1 MRATIVIAAHN
12 EGTLLKKTVD
22 SVKQTLGSLEAE
34 IVVVDDASTDGSVQG
49 VQRAHPDL
57 RVEVFPERAGV
68 SRTKDRGARVA
79 TGDVLVFLDGHC
91 KPEPEAIE
99 RLVEDVELSGGDAV
113 ITPRICALDPETWQ
127 NKTDQVGHG
136 FQVQLDTLD
145 ANWRGLDEMRS
156 TQLNGSRVVYE
167 TPTLIGCVVALS
179 RRVYVRLHGF
189 DTDMLSWG
197 SEDVDLGVQSW
208 LLGHP
213 VLHDPVPLVGHRF
226 QKSFDTYTVPTGHA
240 LANQLRMARKT
251 FSDRVWEAWL
261 PWFRQG
267 QPSDHWEQS
276 WRVFFE
282 RWESVE
288 RERQYLLANRIH
300 DEFWYSRRF
309 ALTWPVKDDSALSV
323 SVSAPNLSLGVLSEV
338 PPEKPSQSP
347 DPPPTR
353 PPSRTPSPT
362 RAPAERPSQSPDP
375 LPTRPPSRTPSPT
388 RAPAEQ
394 PSQSPDPRPS
404 RPPSPTP
411 PPPTPPPPS
420 PAPSPTPSPPG

>member
-1 MRATIVIAAHN
+1 M
-12 EGTLLKKTVD
+12 
-22 SVKQTLGSLEAE
+22 
-34 IVVVDDASTDGSVQG
+34 
-49 VQRAHPDL
+49 
-57 RVEVFPERAGV
+57 
-68 SRTKDRGARVA
+68 
-79 TGDVLVFLDGHC
+79 LVFLDGHC

-127 NKTDQVGHG
+127 NKMDQVGHG

-145 ANWRGLDEMRS
+145 ANWQGLDDLRS

-167 TPTLIGCVVALS
+167 TPTFIGCVVALS
-179 RRVYVRLHGF
+179 RRLYVRLHGF

-276 WRVFFE
+276 WSVFFE

-288 RERQYLLANRIH
+288 RERQYLLANRVH

-323 SVSAPNLSLGVLSEV
+323 SVQAPRISAWVHSRKCRRRNQASHPIRLRRDRRLAHHHRPGLLRNDQASHPIRFRRGRRLAHHHRPGLLRNNQASHPIRVLRGRLHGHHRL
-338 PPEKPSQSP
+338 PHRPH
-347 DPPPTR
+347 R
-353 PPSRTPSPT
+353 PPRHRRHLHRQDSDRANYVHGFSVRAMRKPKVNSSSFGRSPT
-362 RAPAERPSQSPDP
+362 RLADRNSSGKSVNDP
-375 LPTRPPSRTPSPT
+375 
-388 RAPAEQ
+388 
-394 PSQSPDPRPS
+394 PRWTS
-404 RPPSPTP
+404 FGILRS
-411 PPPTPPPPS
+411 S
-420 PAPSPTPSPPG
+420 IASVKGNEE